1 MQLMNCS
8 ANPESNHEDIIAAAS
23 QQPTKP
29 ILVRNKRRLRKKF
42 KHKNPCHQ
50 IKIFLGEI

>member
-8 ANPESNHEDIIAAAS
+8 ANPESNHVDTTAAES

-29 ILVRNKRRLRKKF
+29 ILVGSKRHLRKKNSNT
-42 KHKNPCHQ
+42 KIRA
-50 IKIFLGEI
+50 IK

>member
-8 ANPESNHEDIIAAAS
+8 ANPESNHEDTTAAAS

-29 ILVRNKRRLRKKF
+29 ILVSKRHLRKRIQPQKF
-42 KHKNPCHQ
+42 MP
-50 IKIFLGEI
+50 